1 VAVWSDESTIHTDEE
16 PASFISLLVVLD
28 WVALNDQMEDGTGRG
43 KVNGNLFGD
52 RDAHPAVET

>member
-1 VAVWSDESTIHTDEE
+1 
-16 PASFISLLVVLD
+16 LD
-28 WVALNDQMEDGTGRG
+28 WVVFNDQMEDGTGRG